1 MSRVHES
8 VFSMPVK
15 MISFHVGGG
24 NPSSG
29 LKRPL
34 LFFSGRPGA
43 EPSRAG
49 LVRLGGSDFFC
60 RSPPVRLLTERVVY
74 SKAGLFLQFFFFFF
88 YGLHKKAAG
97 TGDPVIGITRLVQL
111 RSGRGWTRVR
121 ALSVSRKDLEREP
134 GAV

>member
-1 MSRVHES
+1 MSRVHEN

-34 LFFSGRPGA
+34 LFFSGRPSA

-49 LVRLGGSDFFC
+49 LVRLGGSDSFC
-60 RSPPVRLLTERVVY
+60 RLAPVRLLTERVVY
-74 SKAGLFLQFFFFFF
+74 SKAGLFLQFFFT
-88 YGLHKKAAG
+88 AAG

-111 RSGRGWTRVR
+111 RSGRGGPGR

>member
-1 MSRVHES
+1 MSRVHEN

-15 MISFHVGGG
+15 TISFHVGGG

-34 LFFSGRPGA
+34 LFFSGRPSA

-49 LVRLGGSDFFC
+49 LVRLGGSDSFC
-60 RSPPVRLLTERVVY
+60 RLAPVRLLTERVVY
-74 SKAGLFLQFFFFFF
+74 SKAGLFLQFFFT
-88 YGLHKKAAG
+88 AAG
-97 TGDPVIGITRLVQL
+97 TGDPVIGITRLVRL
-111 RSGRGWTRVR
+111 RSGRGGPGCA
-121 ALSVSRKDLEREP
+121 ALGLAERSRKRP

>member
-1 MSRVHES
+1 MSRVHEN

-29 LKRPL
+29 LEAAPP
-34 LFFSGRPGA
+34 FFSGRPGA

-49 LVRLGGSDFFC
+49 LVRLEGSDFFFC

-74 SKAGLFLQFFFFFF
+74 SKAGLFLQFF
-88 YGLHKKAAG
+88 
-97 TGDPVIGITRLVQL
+97 
-111 RSGRGWTRVR
+111 
-121 ALSVSRKDLEREP
+121 
-134 GAV
+134 

>member
-1 MSRVHES
+1 MSRVHEN

-15 MISFHVGGG
+15 MISFHIGGG

-49 LVRLGGSDFFC
+49 LVRLGGSDFFFAVW
-60 RSPPVRLLTERVVY
+60 PPVRLLTERVVY
-74 SKAGLFLQFFFFFF
+74 SKAGLFLQFFFT
-88 YGLHKKAAG
+88 GSGDGRPCHRDHASGPAAVG
-97 TGDPVIGITRLVQL
+97 SRLDPGA
-111 RSGRGWTRVR
+111 R
-121 ALSVSRKDLEREP
+121 ALGLAERSRKRP